1 MTTQRQMK
9 RTKQKAQKKEFDKLM
24 RGKSKE
30 LIEAVSKDIGIP
42 VKHIDRVFLLN
53 DKVHITF
60 TEEGQRLMSERQ
72 A

>member
-9 RTKQKAQKKEFDKLM
+9 RAKLKAQRKEFNKLT
-24 RGKSKE
+24 RGKSKG

-42 VKHIDRVFLLN
+42 TQHIDRVFLVG

>member
-9 RTKQKAQKKEFDKLM
+9 RAKLKAQRKEFDKLM

-30 LIEAVSKDIGIP
+30 LIEAVSKDIDVP